1 MPGAV
6 HAVDRSLVCSD
17 GVELVA
23 RLWSPAAG
31 GPWPVLLM
39 RQPYGR
45 AIAST
50 PTYAHPRWYASHGFL
65 VVVQDVRGT
74 GASGGSF
81 GGFAQEARDSAET
94 VLWARQLPGS
104 SGRLGTYGFSYQ
116 GLTQLL
122 NHDPAQ
128 RADALP
134 DALAPA
140 MCGLDEC
147 AHWCASGGAHWWA
160 LSLAWG
166 LQLAAL
172 QCRRRGDSDGWHQ
185 IRLSLTSQR
194 FVDEGLAL
202 LQRLDPGNMVLGWL
216 MRDPATPESWS
227 VHPVDPGLWSRP
239 MLLIGGWHDPHLAGV
254 LDLYQ
259 RATASGG
266 RPWLR
271 IGAWSHLN
279 WQGGLDR
286 LQLDFFS
293 HHLRDH
299 GSAGPP
305 WQAPRQQLQDLGNRQ
320 WLSRDPAQG
329 SAQRWHLHSCGLA
342 AIDRD
347 EGLLSAGSG
356 GAGTVVIVHDPWR
369 PHPGRG
375 GHLGLDAGS
384 DERRD
389 LDDRSDV
396 ACFTTEPLEEA
407 MELCGQPQLG
417 LHGCADQPGFDL
429 WASLARIAPGG
440 EVWLLSSGVAR
451 FVGAS
456 CTSSQRRQVSL
467 QPLVCTVARGD
478 RLRLSIAL
486 AAWPQI
492 AVNAGDGTLACSNA
506 GPAHRVITVE
516 LTLEHSSF
524 SILPMVGAN

>member
-1 MPGAV
+1 
-6 HAVDRSLVCSD
+6 
-17 GVELVA
+17 
-23 RLWSPAAG
+23 
-31 GPWPVLLM
+31 M

-74 GASGGSF
+74 GASGGRF

-94 VLWARQLPGS
+94 VLWARRLPGS

-128 RADALP
+128 RPDALP

-140 MCGLDEC
+140 MCGLDER
-147 AHWCASGGAHWWA
+147 AHWCASGGAHWWV

-172 QCRRRGDSDGWHQ
+172 HCKRRGDRDGWHQ
-185 IRLSLTSQR
+185 IRHSLASQR

-202 LQRLDPGNMVLGWL
+202 LQRLDPGNMVLAWL
-216 MRDPATPESWS
+216 LRDPATPEHWS
-227 VHPVDPGLWSRP
+227 VHSVEPALWSRP

-259 RATASGG
+259 RASACGA

-271 IGAWSHLN
+271 IGAWTHLN

-293 HHLRDH
+293 HHLKDQDP
-299 GSAGPP
+299 AGLP
-305 WQAPRQQLQDLGNRQ
+305 WQAPRHQLQDLGKRQ
-320 WLSRDPAQG
+320 WLPRDPAQG
-329 SAQRWHLHSCGLA
+329 SGQRWHLQSCGLA
-342 AIDRD
+342 AIDAD
-347 EGLLSAGSG
+347 EGRLSTRPG
-356 GAGTVVIVHDPWR
+356 GGGTVVIVHDPWR

-389 LDDRSDV
+389 LDARSDV
-396 ACFTTEPLEEA
+396 ACFTSEPLEDA
-407 MELCGQPQLG
+407 LELCGQPQL
-417 LHGCADQPGFDL
+417 LLTACADQPGFDL
-429 WASLARIAPGG
+429 WACLARITPGG
-440 EVWLLSSGVAR
+440 AVWLLSTGMAR
-451 FVGAS
+451 WAGAG
-456 CTSSQRRQVSL
+456 CTSPQPRQVTL
-467 QPLVCTVARGD
+467 QPLLCSVARGD

-486 AAWPQI
+486 AAWPQM
-492 AVNAGDGTLACSNA
+492 AVNAGDGDPVRSNA

-516 LTLEHSSF
+516 LTLENSSF
-524 SILPMVGAN
+524 SILPMVGAK